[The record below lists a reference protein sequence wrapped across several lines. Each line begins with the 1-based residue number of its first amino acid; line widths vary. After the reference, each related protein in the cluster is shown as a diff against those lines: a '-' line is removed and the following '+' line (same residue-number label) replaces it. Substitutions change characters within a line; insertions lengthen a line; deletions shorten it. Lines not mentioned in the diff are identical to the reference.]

1 MRLAHFDSLEPVC
14 ASCRISKAQER
25 PLKLAKIAWRQGDTV
40 IEGILHC
47 LNADCRLEYPII
59 DGIPLLFPDIRSYIA
74 DNIVRWGL
82 LETGARGEMLAWQ
95 HGRSF
100 SLDAAVRIAA
110 DDRDGFGKQ

>member
-1 MRLAHFDSLEPVC
+1 LRQLPDIQS
-14 ASCRISKAQER
+14 SGT
-25 PLKLAKIAWRQGDTV
+25 LKLAKIASRQGDTV
-40 IEGILHC
+40 IEEILHC
-47 LNADCRLEYPII
+47 QNANCRLEYPII